1 MKAHKPLLA
10 LAVGLALASP
20 TAPHAE
26 DIDLFVSA
34 ATSSTGNNPNVL
46 IILDNSANWSSN
58 SQHWTSSI
66 PGESPFKQGQS
77 ELRALRT
84 VVLESTDKVN
94 IGLAMF
100 RSGSL
105 PDGIYIRSAVR
116 TMNTTNKQ
124 NLADLIGDSTCVNG
138 TGANGT
144 PKCIFKN
151 FDTNNPEKVNS
162 ANIDYGA
169 ALFDAFKYFGGCTS
183 PSGVASGICK
193 TSPLG
198 PLNFGKARHSASSET
213 LTATTRAIFDQAAYT
228 DASMSTYV
236 PPAGTANSCAKNYV
250 ILIGNGFPKDD
261 IAGSPLAGV
270 EGQTNQLAMPTFTS
284 TSTTTTVNLTSPNG
298 GFACGSG
305 GNENARRDD
314 CTKNGITSALKDPNP
329 ADSYACVG
337 SQISDSTLCSGGSNR
352 KFQVQSTKTV
362 FSVTATGL
370 SAVPAS
376 NKARMADEWARF
388 LYTTDVGEATG
399 FQNVQVYTIDV
410 FKDQQDADQT
420 ALLFSMAK
428 YGGGRYFQASSE
440 EAILKA
446 LRDIMIEIQ
455 SVNSVFAS
463 ASLPIN
469 ATNRSQN
476 ENQVFIGMF
485 RPDSGARP
493 RWYGNLKKYKIGQFG
508 QEFKLAD
515 ADDQE
520 AVSSATG
527 FIQPCARSFWTT
539 DTTSSDTSTA
549 PATDTSYWNFSD
561 ATGSHIGSCTTASFS
576 LFSDRPDGP
585 QVEKGAAAQVLRLG
599 NLGGTIPATTP
610 PDYLEHRS
618 VYTCANTGLATT
630 CNLAPIAMHPFNN
643 SNVAQLALGAV
654 TTSERD
660 RVINF
665 TRGLD
670 VWDENSRLT
679 NTDVRP
685 TVHGD
690 VAHSRPL
697 PVNYGGTTG
706 VVLLYGANDG
716 AFRAVSGNTGQEL
729 WAFIAP
735 EHHSKLKRLYE
746 NGDFGTGLISYPPT
760 PAVGSSSKD
769 YFFDGS
775 AGLFQNLTTT
785 APFFNKVW
793 VFPSMRRGGRMIY
806 AFNITTPTAPTLLW
820 RIGCTNASLVDT
832 ASCIDQTGAASSDY
846 AQMGQ
851 TWSTPAV
858 ARVKGF
864 SANPDEPVIIVGG
877 GYDTCEDQDAAPN
890 TACNSPYQRRG
901 NRVFVIN
908 AATGEKIWPVNST
921 DFPTDASV
929 AADITLVDRDLDG
942 MVDHAYAAD
951 TRGGLYRIDFVDP
964 ANPGTMRAPAAWTMT
979 KIGQTASTGNR
990 KFLFAPAALPAG
1002 NKVYLSIASG
1012 DRERPLLAN
1021 YPYPA
1026 TAGGGVLNRGYML
1039 VDTFA
1044 TTGLPVAMDDT
1055 SVMEDYSAGSS
1066 CPPDPARPDLPST
1079 PTAESL
1085 GKKGWFINL
1094 NAASATGPT
1103 TNVGEQAV
1111 TSSTI
1116 FGGLVFFSTNRPVPT
1131 PAGACAQSLGEA
1143 RGYAVNLLNAS
1154 GAADTLNI
1162 CGGARSQVFVGG
1174 GLPPSPVTGT
1184 VPVGPSGRP
1193 VTVMIGGVQRGG
1205 GVSSPIGA
1213 QRVVPTITQR
1223 RGRTYWYN
1231 DTDK

>member
-1 MKAHKPLLA
+1 
-10 LAVGLALASP
+10 
-20 TAPHAE
+20 
-26 DIDLFVSA
+26 
-34 ATSSTGNNPNVL
+34 
-46 IILDNSANWSSN
+46 
-58 SQHWTSSI
+58 
-66 PGESPFKQGQS
+66 
-77 ELRALRT
+77 
-84 VVLESTDKVN
+84 
-94 IGLAMF
+94 
-100 RSGSL
+100 
-105 PDGIYIRSAVR
+105 
-116 TMNTTNKQ
+116 
-124 NLADLIGDSTCVNG
+124 
-138 TGANGT
+138 
-144 PKCIFKN
+144 
-151 FDTNNPEKVNS
+151 
-162 ANIDYGA
+162 
-169 ALFDAFKYFGGCTS
+169 
-183 PSGVASGICK
+183 
-193 TSPLG
+193 
-198 PLNFGKARHSASSET
+198 
-213 LTATTRAIFDQAAYT
+213 
-228 DASMSTYV
+228 
-236 PPAGTANSCAKNYV
+236 
-250 ILIGNGFPKDD
+250 
-261 IAGSPLAGV
+261 
-270 EGQTNQLAMPTFTS
+270 
-284 TSTTTTVNLTSPNG
+284 
-298 GFACGSG
+298 
-305 GNENARRDD
+305 
-314 CTKNGITSALKDPNP
+314 
-329 ADSYACVG
+329 
-337 SQISDSTLCSGGSNR
+337 
-352 KFQVQSTKTV
+352 
-362 FSVTATGL
+362 
-370 SAVPAS
+370 
-376 NKARMADEWARF
+376 
-388 LYTTDVGEATG
+388 
-399 FQNVQVYTIDV
+399 
-410 FKDQQDADQT
+410 
-420 ALLFSMAK
+420 
-428 YGGGRYFQASSE
+428 
-440 EAILKA
+440 
-446 LRDIMIEIQ
+446 
-455 SVNSVFAS
+455 
-463 ASLPIN
+463 
-469 ATNRSQN
+469 
-476 ENQVFIGMF
+476 
-485 RPDSGARP
+485 
-493 RWYGNLKKYKIGQFG
+493 
-508 QEFKLAD
+508 
-515 ADDQE
+515 
-520 AVSSATG
+520 
-527 FIQPCARSFWTT
+527 
-539 DTTSSDTSTA
+539 
-549 PATDTSYWNFSD
+549 
-561 ATGSHIGSCTTASFS
+561 
-576 LFSDRPDGP
+576 
-585 QVEKGAAAQVLRLG
+585 
-599 NLGGTIPATTP
+599 
-610 PDYLEHRS
+610 
-618 VYTCANTGLATT
+618 
-630 CNLAPIAMHPFNN
+630 
-643 SNVAQLALGAV
+643 
-654 TTSERD
+654 
-660 RVINF
+660 
-665 TRGLD
+665 
-670 VWDENSRLT
+670 
-679 NTDVRP
+679 VRP